1 VSPEDEPPNSSPP
14 RDPSPSSSGDASRLT
29 RREALQLG
37 SAWLAASG
45 SLLTAPLVV
54 GCDPTPT
61 GISRAR
67 LVGRIAGDSMAPHY
81 LSDSILAH
89 CPHCGNDEPLTTLH
103 GLSLDWC
110 CPRCGRYSEPDAAR
124 LLPAEQPAILSF
136 APNAAPQRWQE
147 VAIRFDDQR
156 RRSAEPGLGEG
167 PSLTFK
173 RLWGLPGERVAIVGG
188 TWLVDGNV
196 VPRDWATQCAMRVL
210 VHADGRARSAVPR
223 RPGHAAVRP
232 SAEIPA
238 RVESDTAPGWRV
250 ASPGWSPTPNG
261 WRLTDAEPPG
271 ETPTDSGPLPASP
284 PTLEYAHYR
293 CVISGLGHQPP
304 IPAPIED
311 FLAYDPFRPR
321 RLFPVFGLMLE
332 GRVEWRGAARLS
344 LSLHDGIAEVR
355 WTIER
360 HANDSATLTLFDG
373 EAPLGSWPIDR
384 LGQRSLIGLSTFD
397 RCATLAIDGVEVQ
410 RSELPGRESRSPQ
423 DAVTRPARITAERMS
438 SESQLS
444 LQELTVWRDL
454 LPLAP
459 NGTSLD
465 WELGRALEKDEYFAM
480 GDHFAASLDN
490 RLSGRGTRRH
500 EIIGTVDAR

>member
-1 VSPEDEPPNSSPP
+1 MSPEDDLPNAAPPS
-14 RDPSPSSSGDASRLT
+14 DPSPSASGDTTRLSR
-29 RREALQLG
+29 RDALQLG
-37 SAWLAASG
+37 AARLIASAP
-45 SLLTAPLVV
+45 LLTAPLIVA
-54 GCDPTPT
+54 CDRTPT
-61 GISRAR
+61 GIARAR

-81 LSDSILAH
+81 LSDSILAR

-110 CPRCGRYSEPDAAR
+110 CPRCGRYSAPDAAR
-124 LLPAEQPAILSF
+124 LLPAEQPAILTF

-196 VPRDWATQCAMRVL
+196 VPRDWTTQCAMRVL

-223 RPGHAAVRP
+223 RPGRVADRA

-238 RVESDTAPGWRV
+238 RIESDTAPGWRV
-250 ASPGWSPTPNG
+250 ASPGWTPTPTG
-261 WRLTDAEPPG
+261 WRLDDVAPTAEASR
-271 ETPTDSGPLPASP
+271 DSGELPAP
-284 PTLEYAHYR
+284 PTLEYAHFR
-293 CVISGLGHQPP
+293 CVVSGLGHQPP

-332 GRVEWRGAARLS
+332 GQVEWRGAARLS
-344 LSLHDGIAEVR
+344 LSLHDGVATVR
-355 WTIER
+355 WTFDR
-360 HANDSATLTLFDG
+360 HANDSVTLTLVDG
-373 EAPLGSWPIDR
+373 ATSLGSRPIDR
-384 LGQRSLIGLSTFD
+384 LGERFRIGLSTFD
-397 RCATLAIDGVEVQ
+397 RRATCAIDDVQ
-410 RSELPGRESRSPQ
+410 VQQSELPGREARAGRES
-423 DAVTRPARITAERMS
+423 VTRPATITAERGSAEGAMA
-438 SESQLS
+438 

-465 WELGRALEKDEYFAM
+465 WELGRPLEQDEYFAM

-500 EIIGTVDAR
+500 EIIGTVGEP